1 MTVSETTKEAG
12 VGNGDGS
19 ARIEQG
25 GTKPAVV
32 LIHGLWMTPRS
43 WEHWVARLE
52 QRGYRVLAPAY
63 PGLEVEVEAL
73 REDPSPIANVTIPET
88 VAHLEALIGE
98 LDQPPLLIGH
108 SFGGALVQILLDHGF
123 GAAGVAID
131 SVPTEGVRIVPA
143 TQIRASFPV
152 LRNPANRHRAV
163 GFTPEQF
170 HYAFTNTLSE
180 EESAKVY
187 DRYHIPAPG
196 AWVWGGVLANLT
208 PGHQDT
214 WVDYRN
220 DDRAPLL
227 FIAGG
232 ADHIM
237 PPAINKANAERYA
250 KSRAHTD
257 YHEFEGR
264 DHFTAGAPGWEAVA
278 DYALTWATEH
288 APLAGGKMAV
298 AVETTA

>member
-1 MTVSETTKEAG
+1 M
-12 VGNGDGS
+12 GNAEES

-25 GTKPAVV
+25 RAAMPAVV

-43 WEHWVARLE
+43 WEKWVARFE
-52 QRGYRVLAPAY
+52 RRGHHVLAPAY

-88 VAHLEALIGE
+88 VAHLESVISG

-108 SFGGALVQILLDHGF
+108 SFGGTLVQILLDHGF
-123 GAAGVAID
+123 GAAGVAIN
-131 SVPTEGVRIVPA
+131 SVPTEGVRVVPP
-143 TQIRASFPV
+143 TQIKASFPV

-180 EESAKVY
+180 EESAKIY
-187 DRYHIPAPG
+187 ERYHIPAPG
-196 AWVWGGVLANLT
+196 SWVWGGVLANFT
-208 PGHQDT
+208 PGHQDA

-220 DDRAPLL
+220 HDRAPLL

-237 PPAINKANAERYA
+237 PPSVNKANFERYA
-250 KSRAHTD
+250 KSSAHTD
-257 YHEFEGR
+257 YHEFPGR

-278 DYALTWATEH
+278 DFALTWAMEH
-288 APLAGGKMAV
+288 APLGTRRAAAG
-298 AVETTA
+298 TTA